1 VEPLSS
7 DRAASRLNLLL
18 WIALVWAVLILGRLL
33 QLQIV
38 SHDELRRRADA
49 QQLRDLEVRA
59 PRGAI
64 SDRNG
69 RPLAMSLPV
78 DSVAVDP
85 RQIKDP
91 AVAAGI
97 LSGVLD
103 LDESALL
110 ERLRSAAAGPTR
122 RGFLWIKRKIS
133 REESERLRSLR
144 LDWVEFRQE
153 SQRYYPK
160 GSLAAHILGGVDHE
174 ERGNAGVEMSLEDEL
189 QGLPGSVRMLT
200 DVRQRGYNSEVFV
213 KPQPGRNFTLTLHEG
228 IQYVAERGLKAAVE
242 DNQCQTGSI
251 VVMDPRNGDVLALAN
266 YPTYDPNEPVKP
278 GDQAKQARFNLAA
291 SVPFEPGSVFKVIT
305 VAAAL
310 ETTPLTPASII
321 PCGNGRINLFGRLIR
336 DHDAY
341 ASLSMADVLA
351 KSSNIGAI
359 QLGLRVGDARM
370 YEYVK
375 RFGFGKSTGVPVP
388 AESGGMVRRVRE
400 WEPSSIG
407 SVAMGHELSATT
419 LQLARA
425 CSVIANGGLLVRPR
439 LLLFHQKPGRK
450 AEAEPTEESKR
461 ILKPETAIKV
471 RRMMEGVVL
480 HGTGK
485 KAHLDGYTA
494 GGKTG
499 SAQIFDLEKK
509 VYTHRYNA
517 SFMGFAPVG
526 NPRVVVVVTLN
537 GASKYGGAVA
547 APVFREV
554 ASTALRLLDVPKDLP
569 EGISPDSAGPDNLDD
584 LAIAGL
590 SSPPP
595 APPAA
600 VPAAAGGALPTISP
614 AGTAH
619 VQAVGPTV
627 PDFKGKT
634 MRAVL
639 EESAALGLSVDVQGS
654 GLARAQAPPAGTLL
668 AIGERVRVQFA
679 R

>member
-1 VEPLSS
+1 M
-7 DRAASRLNLLL
+7 NLLL
-18 WIALVWAVLILGRLL
+18 WIALAWAVAILGRLIDL
-33 QLQIV
+33 QV
-38 SHDELRRRADA
+38 FSHSELRRLADS
-49 QQLRDLEVRA
+49 QQMRNLEVRA

-64 SDRNG
+64 FDRNG

-85 RQIKDP
+85 RHIKDP

-97 LSGVLD
+97 LAGVLG
-103 LDESALL
+103 LDEAVLL
-110 ERLRSAAAGPTR
+110 ERLKSAADGPGR

-133 REESERLRSLR
+133 REESERLRGMKLE
-144 LDWVEFRQE
+144 WVEFRQE
-153 SQRYYPK
+153 SRRYYPN
-160 GSLAAHILGGVDHE
+160 GSLAAHILGGVDQAE
-174 ERGNAGVEMSLEDEL
+174 QGNAGIEMALEDEL
-189 QGLPGSVRMLT
+189 QGLSGSVRMLA
-200 DVRQRGYNSEVFV
+200 DVRNRGYNSEVFLE
-213 KPQPGRNFTLTLHEG
+213 PQPGRNLALTIHEG
-228 IQYVAERGLKAAVE
+228 IQYAAERELKTAVE
-242 DNQCQTGSI
+242 DNDCLTGSI
-251 VVMDPRNGDVLALAN
+251 VAMDPRTGDVLALAN
-266 YPTYDPNEPVKP
+266 YPTYDPNEPVKS
-278 GDQAKQARFNLAA
+278 GEKEKQARFNLAA

-310 ETTPLTPASII
+310 ETTPLTPDSII
-321 PCGNGRINLFGRLIR
+321 ACGNGRINLFGRLIR
-336 DHDAY
+336 DHDPYSA
-341 ASLSMADVLA
+341 LSMSDVLA

-359 QLGLRVGDARM
+359 QIGLRVGDARM

-375 RFGFGKSTGVPVP
+375 RFGFGKATGVPVP
-388 AESGGMVRRVRE
+388 AESGGVVRRVND

-439 LLLFHQKPGRK
+439 LIFSHQKPGGK
-450 AEAEPTEESKR
+450 HVLEPNEEPKR
-461 ILKPETAIKV
+461 IIRPETAIKT
-471 RRMMEGVVL
+471 RQMMEGVVL

-517 SFMGFAPVG
+517 SFMGFAPVA
-526 NPRVVVVVTLN
+526 NPSVVVVVTLN

-554 ASTALRLLDVPKDLP
+554 AATALRLLDVPKDLP
-569 EGISPDSAGPDNLDD
+569 EGVSPDTGEPDSVDD
-584 LAIAGL
+584 LAIADL

-600 VPAAAGGALPTISP
+600 ASTVAGGALP
-614 AGTAH
+614 AN

-634 MRAVL
+634 KRAVL
-639 EESAALGLSVDVQGS
+639 EQSAALGLAVEMEGS
-654 GLARAQAPPAGTLL
+654 GLARGQAPPAGTLL
-668 AIGERVRVQFA
+668 ANGERIRVQFA

>member
-1 VEPLSS
+1 M
-7 DRAASRLNLLL
+7 NLLL
-18 WIALVWAVLILGRLL
+18 WFAVVWAAAIFGRLL
-33 QLQIV
+33 QLQILEH
-38 SHDELRRRADA
+38 SELRRLADS
-49 QQLRDLEVRA
+49 QHQRNLEVRA

-64 SDRNG
+64 FDRGG

-91 AVAAGI
+91 VVAAGI
-97 LSGVLD
+97 LAGVLD
-103 LDESALL
+103 LDEDALVEKLKSSAD
-110 ERLRSAAAGPTR
+110 GPGR
-122 RGFLWIKRKIS
+122 RGFLWIKRKVS
-133 REESERLRSLR
+133 REESERLRGLK

-160 GSLAAHILGGVDHE
+160 GMLAAHVLGGVDGE
-174 ERGNAGVEMSLEDEL
+174 EKGNAGIEMALEDEL

-200 DVRQRGYNSEVFV
+200 DVKQRGYSSEVFV
-213 KPQPGRNFTLTLHEG
+213 EPQPGRNLTLTLHEG
-228 IQYVAERGLKAAVE
+228 IQYVAERELKTAVE
-242 DNQCQTGSI
+242 ENACLTGSV
-251 VVMDPRNGDVLALAN
+251 VVMDPRTGDILAMAA

-278 GDQAKQARFNLAA
+278 GEKEKQARFNLPV

-310 ETTPLTPASII
+310 ETTPLTPDSII
-321 PCGNGRINLFGRLIR
+321 ACGSGRINLFGRLIR

-359 QLGLRVGDARM
+359 QIGLRVGDARM

-375 RFGFGKSTGVPVP
+375 RFGFGKATGVPLP
-388 AESGGMVRRVRE
+388 AESSGLLRRVSE

-407 SVAMGHELSATT
+407 SVAMGHEISTTT

-425 CSVIANGGLLVRPR
+425 CSVIANGGMLVRPR
-439 LLLFHQKPGRK
+439 LILSHQKPGGK
-450 AEAEPTEESKR
+450 VEAEATEEPKR
-461 ILKPETAIKV
+461 IIKPETAIKT
-471 RRMMEGVVL
+471 RQMMEGVVL
-480 HGTGK
+480 RGTGK

-517 SFMGFAPVG
+517 SFMGFAPVA
-526 NPRVVVVVTLN
+526 NPSVVVVVTLN
-537 GASKYGGAVA
+537 GASKFGGAVA

-554 ASTALRLLDVPKDLP
+554 ASAALRLMDVPKDLP
-569 EGISPDSAGPDNLDD
+569 EGVSPDTNEPASVDD

-590 SSPPP
+590 SAPPP
-595 APPAA
+595 VPAEPVLVAA
-600 VPAAAGGALPTISP
+600 VTPAPVNSQATGP
-614 AGTAH
+614 A
-619 VQAVGPTV
+619 V

-639 EESAALGLSVDVQGS
+639 EQSAAMGLAVEIQGS
-654 GLARAQAPPAGTLL
+654 GLARAQAPPAGSLL
-668 AIGERVRVQFA
+668 VHGERIRVQFA

>member
-7 DRAASRLNLLL
+7 DRAANRLNLLV
-18 WIALVWAVLILGRLL
+18 WIALIWAVAILGRLL
-33 QLQIV
+33 DLQIL
-38 SHDELRRRADA
+38 SHAELRRQADI
-49 QQLRDLEVRA
+49 QHLRNLEVRA
-59 PRGAI
+59 PRGTI
-64 SDRNG
+64 FDRNG
-69 RPLAMSLPV
+69 RVLAMSLPV

-97 LSGVLD
+97 LAGVLN
-103 LDESALL
+103 LDEAALYEKL
-110 ERLRSAAAGPTR
+110 KESSEGPGR

-133 REESERLRSLR
+133 PEESERLRSMKLE
-144 LDWVEFRQE
+144 WVEFRQE
-153 SQRYYPK
+153 SRRYYPK
-160 GSLAAHILGGVDHE
+160 GTLAAHLLGGVDSE
-174 ERGNAGVEMSLEDEL
+174 EKGNAGIEMALEDEL

-200 DVRQRGYNSEVFV
+200 DVKQRGYDSEVFV
-213 KPQPGRNFTLTLHEG
+213 EPQPGRNLTLTLHEG
-228 IQYVAERGLKAAVE
+228 IQYVAERELKAAVE
-242 DNQCQTGSI
+242 ENNCQTGSI
-251 VVMDPRNGDVLALAN
+251 VVMDPRTGDVLALAN

-278 GDQAKQARFNLAA
+278 GEKEKQARFDLAV

-310 ETTPLTPASII
+310 ETTPLKPESII
-321 PCGNGRINLFGRLIR
+321 PCGSGRINLFGRVIR
-336 DHDAY
+336 DHDSY

-359 QLGLRVGDARM
+359 QIGMRVGDARM
-370 YEYVK
+370 YEYVR
-375 RFGFGKSTGVPVP
+375 RFGFGKATGVPLP
-388 AESGGMVRRVRE
+388 AESSGMLRRVSE
-400 WEPSSIG
+400 WQPSSIG
-407 SVAMGHELSATT
+407 SIAMGHEVSTTT

-439 LLLFHQKPGRK
+439 LILAHHKPGGK
-450 AEAEPTEESKR
+450 PEIEPVEEFKQ
-461 ILKPETAIKV
+461 ILKPETAIMT

-517 SFMGFAPVG
+517 SFMGFAPVT

-537 GASKYGGAVA
+537 GSAKFGGAVA

-554 ASTALRLLDVPKDLP
+554 ATTALRLLDVPKDLP
-569 EGISPDSAGPDNLDD
+569 EGISPDTNEPAGVDD

-595 APPAA
+595 PPPAA
-600 VPAAAGGALPTISP
+600 AAAAGGVLVARASSRP
-614 AGTAH
+614 AN

-627 PDFKGKT
+627 PDFMGKT

-639 EESAALGLSVDVQGS
+639 EQSAALGLAVEVQGS
-654 GLARAQAPPAGTLL
+654 GLARAQAPPAGSLL
-668 AIGERVRVQFA
+668 AHGEHVRVQFV

>member
-1 VEPLSS
+1 MEPLSS
-7 DRAASRLNLLL
+7 DRAASRLNWLL
-18 WIALVWAVLILGRLL
+18 WIALLWATVILGRLL
-33 QLQIV
+33 QLQIA
-38 SHDELRRRADA
+38 SHGELRRLADA
-49 QQLRDLEVRA
+49 QHLHNLEVRA

-64 SDRNG
+64 FDRNG
-69 RPLAMSLPV
+69 LPLAMSLPV

-97 LSGVLD
+97 LSGVLA
-103 LDESALL
+103 LEEAALL
-110 ERLRSAAAGPTR
+110 ERLRSAASGPTR

-160 GSLAAHILGGVDHE
+160 GNLAAHILGGVDHE
-174 ERGNAGVEMSLEDEL
+174 ERGNAGIEMALEDEL
-189 QGLPGSVRMLT
+189 QGLPGTVRMLT
-200 DVRQRGYNSEVFV
+200 DVKQRGYNSEVFV
-213 KPQPGRNFTLTLHEG
+213 KPQPGRNLTLTLHEG
-228 IQYVAERGLKAAVE
+228 IQYVAERELKAAVE
-242 DNQCQTGSI
+242 DNQCLTGSI
-251 VVMDPRNGDVLALAN
+251 VVMDPRTGDVLALAN
-266 YPTYDPNEPVKP
+266 YPTYDPNEPVQP
-278 GDQAKQARFNLAA
+278 GDQAKQARFNQAA

-305 VAAAL
+305 VSAAL
-310 ETTPLTPASII
+310 ETTTLTPDSII
-321 PCGNGRINLFGRLIR
+321 PCGNGKINLFGRLIR
-336 DHDAY
+336 DHNSY
-341 ASLSMADVLA
+341 SSLSMADVLA
-351 KSSNIGAI
+351 NSSNIGAI
-359 QLGLRVGDARM
+359 QIGLRVGDARM

-375 RFGFGKSTGVPVP
+375 RFGFGKSTGLPVP
-388 AESGGMVRRVRE
+388 AESGGMVRRVSE

-407 SVAMGHELSATT
+407 SVAMGHEVSTTT

-439 LLLFHQKPGRK
+439 LILSHRKPGGK
-450 AEAEPTEESKR
+450 AEAEPTEEPKR

-471 RRMMEGVVL
+471 RQMMEGVVL

-517 SFMGFAPVG
+517 SFMGFAPVA
-526 NPRVVVVVTLN
+526 NPSVVVVVTLN

-569 EGISPDSAGPDNLDD
+569 EGVSPDSTGPSNIDD
-584 LAIAGL
+584 LAIADL

-595 APPAA
+595 APPAT
-600 VPAAAGGALPTISP
+600 VPAAAGGALPAVFP
-614 AGTAH
+614 AGPAN
-619 VQAVGPTV
+619 VQIVGPTV

-634 MRAVL
+634 MRAVM
-639 EESAALGLSVDVQGS
+639 EESAALGLPVDVQGS

>member
-1 VEPLSS
+1 MEPPSS

-18 WIALVWAVLILGRLL
+18 WIALIWAVAILGRLL
-33 QLQIV
+33 ELQIV
-38 SHDELRRRADA
+38 SHRELRRLADA
-49 QQLRDLEVRA
+49 QHLRNLEVRA

-64 SDRNG
+64 FDRNG

-85 RQIKDP
+85 RQVKDP

-97 LSGVLD
+97 LAGVLN
-103 LDESALL
+103 LDEAALL
-110 ERLRSAAAGPTR
+110 ERLGSAAGGPTR

-174 ERGNAGVEMSLEDEL
+174 ERGNAGMEMALEDEL

-200 DVRQRGYNSEVFV
+200 DVKQRGYNSEVFV
-213 KPQPGRNFTLTLHEG
+213 KPQPGRNLTLTLHEG
-228 IQYVAERGLKAAVE
+228 IQYVAERELKTAVE
-242 DNQCQTGSI
+242 DNQCLTGSI
-251 VVMDPRNGDVLALAN
+251 VVMDPRTGDVLALAN

-278 GDQAKQARFNLAA
+278 GDQGKQARFNQAA

-321 PCGNGRINLFGRLIR
+321 PCGNGKINLFGRLIR
-336 DHDAY
+336 DHNSY
-341 ASLSMADVLA
+341 SSLSMADVLA
-351 KSSNIGAI
+351 NSSNIGAI
-359 QLGLRVGDARM
+359 QIGLRVGNARM

-375 RFGFGKSTGVPVP
+375 RFGFGKTTGLPVP
-388 AESGGMVRRVRE
+388 GESGGRVRRVSE

-407 SVAMGHELSATT
+407 SVAMGHEVSTTT

-425 CSVIANGGLLVRPR
+425 CSVIANGGLLMRPR
-439 LLLFHQKPGRK
+439 LILFHQKPGGK
-450 AEAEPTEESKR
+450 AEAEPIEEPKR
-461 ILKPETAIKV
+461 ILKPETAITM
-471 RRMMEGVVL
+471 RQMMEGVVL

-526 NPRVVVVVTLN
+526 NPSVVVVVTLN

-554 ASTALRLLDVPKDLP
+554 ASTALRLLDARKDLP
-569 EGISPDSAGPDNLDD
+569 EGVPPDSTGPNNVDD
-584 LAIAGL
+584 LAIADL
-590 SSPPP
+590 SSSPP
-595 APPAA
+595 APPAT
-600 VPAAAGGALPTISP
+600 VPAAAGGALPAISP
-614 AGTAH
+614 AGMAN
-619 VQAVGPTV
+619 VQVIGPTV

-634 MRAVL
+634 MRAVM
-639 EESAALGLSVDVQGS
+639 EESAALGLPVDVQGS
-654 GLARAQAPPAGTLL
+654 GLARAQAPPAGALL

>member
-7 DRAASRLNLLL
+7 DRAVSRLNLLL
-18 WIALVWAVLILGRLL
+18 WIALIWAVAILGRLVD
-33 QLQIV
+33 LQIL
-38 SHDELRRRADA
+38 SHGELRRLADS
-49 QQLRDLEVRA
+49 QHLHNLEVSA

-64 SDRNG
+64 FDRNG

-85 RQIKDP
+85 RQIKDLP
-91 AVAAGI
+91 VAAEV
-97 LSGVLD
+97 LAGVLD
-103 LDESALL
+103 LDGAGLL
-110 ERLRSAAAGPTR
+110 EKLKSAADGPTR

-133 REESERLRSLR
+133 REESERLRGLK

-160 GSLAAHILGGVDHE
+160 GTLAAHLLGGVDHE
-174 ERGNAGVEMSLEDEL
+174 EKGNAGIEMALDDEL

-200 DVRQRGYNSEVFV
+200 DVKQRGYASEVFV
-213 KPQPGRNFTLTLHEG
+213 EPQPGRNLTLTLHEG
-228 IQYVAERGLKAAVE
+228 IQYVAERELKIAVE

-251 VVMDPRNGDVLALAN
+251 VVMDPRTGDVLALAN
-266 YPTYDPNEPVKP
+266 YPTYDPNEAVQP
-278 GDQAKQARFNLAA
+278 GGKGKEARFNLAA

-321 PCGNGRINLFGRLIR
+321 PCGNGKINLFGRLIR
-336 DHDAY
+336 DHNSY
-341 ASLSMADVLA
+341 SSLSMADVLA

-359 QLGLRVGDARM
+359 QIGLRVGDARM

-375 RFGFGKSTGVPVP
+375 RFGFGKTTGVPVP
-388 AESGGMVRRVRE
+388 AESGGMVRRVSE

-407 SVAMGHELSATT
+407 SVAMGHEVSTTT

-439 LLLFHQKPGRK
+439 LILAHQKPGGK
-450 AEAEPTEESKR
+450 VEAEPIEQPKR
-461 ILKPETAIKV
+461 ILKPETAITT
-471 RRMMEGVVL
+471 RQMMEGVVL
-480 HGTGK
+480 HGTGT

-517 SFMGFAPVG
+517 SFMGFAPVA
-526 NPRVVVVVTLN
+526 NPSVVVVVTLN

-554 ASTALRLLDVPKDLP
+554 ATTALRLMDVRKDLP
-569 EGISPDSAGPDNLDD
+569 EGVSPDTSEPTSVDD
-584 LAIAGL
+584 LAIADL

-595 APPAA
+595 APPAT
-600 VPAAAGGALPTISP
+600 VPAATGGALPASSP
-614 AGTAH
+614 AGLAN
-619 VQAVGPTV
+619 VQAVGPAV

-639 EESAALGLSVDVQGS
+639 EQSAALGLPVEVQGS

>member
-1 VEPLSS
+1 M
-7 DRAASRLNLLL
+7 NLLL
-18 WIALVWAVLILGRLL
+18 WIALVWAAAILGRLID
-33 QLQIV
+33 LQIF
-38 SHDELRRRADA
+38 SHRELRRLADS
-49 QQLRDLEVRA
+49 QQMRNLEVRA

-64 SDRNG
+64 FDRNG

-91 AVAAGI
+91 VVAAEI
-97 LSGVLD
+97 LAGVLS
-103 LDESALL
+103 LDEAVLL
-110 ERLRSAAAGPTR
+110 ERLKSAADGPGR

-133 REESERLRSLR
+133 REESVRLRGMKLE
-144 LDWVEFRQE
+144 WVEFRQE
-153 SQRYYPK
+153 SRRYYPN
-160 GSLAAHILGGVDHE
+160 GSLAAHLLGGVDQAE
-174 ERGNAGVEMSLEDEL
+174 QGNAGIEMALEDEL
-189 QGLPGSVRMLT
+189 QGLPGSVRMLA
-200 DVRQRGYNSEVFV
+200 DVRNRGYNSEVFV
-213 KPQPGRNFTLTLHEG
+213 EPQPGRNLALTIHEG
-228 IQYVAERGLKAAVE
+228 IQYAAERELKTAVE
-242 DNQCQTGSI
+242 DNDCLTGSI
-251 VVMDPRNGDVLALAN
+251 VAMDPRTGDVLALAN

-278 GDQAKQARFNLAA
+278 GEKEKQARFNLAA

-305 VAAAL
+305 IAAAL
-310 ETTPLTPASII
+310 ETTPLTPDSII
-321 PCGNGRINLFGRLIR
+321 ACGNGRINLFGRLIR
-336 DHDAY
+336 DHDPY
-341 ASLSMADVLA
+341 AALSMADVLA

-359 QLGLRVGDARM
+359 QIGLRVGDARM

-375 RFGFGKSTGVPVP
+375 RFGFGKATGVPVP
-388 AESGGMVRRVRE
+388 AESGGMVRRVND

-439 LLLFHQKPGRK
+439 LILSHQKPGGK
-450 AEAEPTEESKR
+450 HVLEPNEEPKR
-461 ILKPETAIKV
+461 IIRPETAIKT
-471 RRMMEGVVL
+471 RQMMEGVVL

-517 SFMGFAPVG
+517 SFMGFAPVA
-526 NPRVVVVVTLN
+526 NPSVVVVVTLN

-554 ASTALRLLDVPKDLP
+554 AATALRLLDVPKDLP
-569 EGISPDSAGPDNLDD
+569 EGVSPDNGEPDGVDD
-584 LAIAGL
+584 LAIADL

-600 VPAAAGGALPTISP
+600 AGSATGGALP
-614 AGTAH
+614 AN

-634 MRAVL
+634 KRAVL
-639 EESAALGLSVDVQGS
+639 EESAALGLAVEMEGS
-654 GLARAQAPPAGTLL
+654 GLARGQAPPAGTLL
-668 AIGERVRVQFA
+668 ANGERIRVQFA